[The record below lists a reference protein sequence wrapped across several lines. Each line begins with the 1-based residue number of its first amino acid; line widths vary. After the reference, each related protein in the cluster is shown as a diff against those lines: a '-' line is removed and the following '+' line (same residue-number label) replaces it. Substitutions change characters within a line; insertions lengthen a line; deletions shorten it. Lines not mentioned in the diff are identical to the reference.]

1 MRGGVP
7 TGGAGDGGTE
17 GGIGWQAALYRV
29 QQLLSVL
36 GQQCNLRF
44 CNWNAQA
51 ATRTAV
57 TVVCSGLILS
67 TQGTIKTDMSITRQ
81 VLADPVLLGLI
92 LTAIA
97 INLGALGLKLERR
110 RAHQVAGRER
120 VGAEGAAG

>member
-1 MRGGVP
+1 
-7 TGGAGDGGTE
+7 
-17 GGIGWQAALYRV
+17 
-29 QQLLSVL
+29 
-36 GQQCNLRF
+36 
-44 CNWNAQA
+44 
-51 ATRTAV
+51 
-57 TVVCSGLILS
+57 
-67 TQGTIKTDMSITRQ
+67 MSITRQ

>member
-1 MRGGVP
+1 VRGGVP

-57 TVVCSGLILS
+57 TVVCSGLIL
-67 TQGTIKTDMSITRQ
+67 
-81 VLADPVLLGLI
+81 
-92 LTAIA
+92 
-97 INLGALGLKLERR
+97 
-110 RAHQVAGRER
+110 
-120 VGAEGAAG
+120 